1 MKRRPLLSLIRATA
15 SFLAVAMAFGNLC
28 LAKNTGAIEEMT
40 VTGDGGPRRIDAPV
54 GAPEGVSSAGAFGV
68 NETAPK
74 AISVSGEALPFEFCF
89 YTSPMGTWRYLGL
102 STRIVFLILLI
113 MFGTALGVIDV
124 FAPTGGTDWAG
135 ISAVAAVFAEALSI
149 TAAGLAV
156 GIPVTWLFKYFS
168 NQVDNFVIEM
178 DDASAELTSFFL
190 KQCDKKY
197 VCPAQETLPTP
208 LRHLQG
214 HLRRLENFGASS
226 ASFRDATRS
235 DNGWN

>member
-1 MKRRPLLSLIRATA
+1 MKRRFLLSLIRATA
-15 SFLAVAMAFGNLC
+15 SFLAVAIAFGNLC
-28 LAKNTGAIEEMT
+28 PAKITGAFEKMA
-40 VTGDGGPRRIDAPV
+40 VTDGGRPRRIDAPV
-54 GAPEGVSSAGAFGV
+54 GTPEGASHAGAFGV
-68 NETAPK
+68 NETALI
-74 AISVSGEALPFEFCF
+74 AISFSEPFDIC
-89 YTSPMGTWRYLGL
+89 PMGIWQCLGL